1 MKGFVITTILFII
14 LLIIIS
20 LNLFF
25 MEKTITT
32 MENEV
37 KLLKEFPCEENE
49 EIINNLLN
57 NWEKNSIWMG
67 LSVSYNDIEELTD
80 IIDSL
85 KAANRSDNIIQFQI
99 NVELLLNAIEEL
111 GRLEK
116 FSIKNIL

>member
-1 MKGFVITTILFII
+1 
-14 LLIIIS
+14 
-20 LNLFF
+20 

-32 MENEV
+32 MKNEV

-49 EIINNLLN
+49 KIINNILS
-57 NWEKNSIWMG
+57 NWEKNNIWIG